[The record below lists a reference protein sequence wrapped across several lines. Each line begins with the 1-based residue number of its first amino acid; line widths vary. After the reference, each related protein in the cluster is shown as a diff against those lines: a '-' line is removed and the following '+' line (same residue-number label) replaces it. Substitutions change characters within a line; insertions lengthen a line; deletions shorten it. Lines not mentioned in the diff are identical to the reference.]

1 MENTAGDV
9 PTEWYRE
16 EEHVGYDADG
26 RRILKR
32 KWNDSIEHLLHMVD
46 DPSYWR
52 KVFDE
57 REDKELAISQPQVS
71 GVFFFPVCSHAHRC
85 QPSTRAPR
93 SEEPRSTMQLELIR
107 RLRGSILPNKF
118 FGDSLQQEVSDSIS
132 SKRVFFG
139 SRLW

>member
-1 MENTAGDV
+1 MENTVGDV

-32 KWNDSIEHLLHMVD
+32 KWNDSIEHLLNMVD

-57 REDKELAISQPQVS
+57 REDKELSISKPQVDGRPLS
-71 GVFFFPVCSHAHRC
+71 RFFATRPVCAFVC
-85 QPSTRAPR
+85 
-93 SEEPRSTMQLELIR
+93 
-107 RLRGSILPNKF
+107 IL
-118 FGDSLQQEVSDSIS
+118 
-132 SKRVFFG
+132 
-139 SRLW
+139 SRQAS